1 MQRKIYKIFL
11 FLLVFMGMFTISQT
25 HIFAKP
31 SEKYVIPGGETIGLQ
46 LDTGVYVAGKYQVKT
61 KSGKVSPWKNADIED
76 GDKLIYV
83 ENEKVSTNEDVLNVL
98 RETNKEELTV
108 VLQRN
113 NRQIKTKIDVVI
125 TDNRAKSIGLYI
137 KDRLLGIG
145 TLTFID
151 PETKAFA
158 SLGHGIYDAN
168 TIIGSMNGVVTTSK
182 IESIK
187 KASPGKA
194 GEKRA
199 SISNTSIG
207 KITKNQLSGVY
218 GKISSPS
225 LLSKD
230 LIMVGCQDDVHN
242 GKASIKTVINQNVI
256 ESFDIEIVNVNLQS
270 DTNIKG
276 IKFKVTDDVLIAKT
290 GGIIQGMS
298 GSPIIQDGKLI
309 GAVSHVTIDDPLIGY
324 GMHIEWM
331 LNDAK

>member
-1 MQRKIYKIFL
+1 M
-11 FLLVFMGMFTISQT
+11 LVFISAFMISQASV
-25 HIFAKP
+25 FATTAK
-31 SEKYVIPGGETIGLQ
+31 KHVIPGGETIGLQ
-46 LDTGVYVAGKYQVKT
+46 LDTGVYIAGKYQVKT

-83 ENEKVSTNEDVLNVL
+83 ENEKVNTNNDVLKIL
-98 RETNKEELTV
+98 SQTTKEELGV
-108 VLQRN
+108 VLVRN

-125 TDNRAKSIGLYI
+125 TDNRSKSIGLYI

-145 TLTFID
+145 TLTFVD
-151 PETKAFA
+151 PQTKMFA

-168 TIIGSMNGVVTTSK
+168 TIIGSINGNVTTSQ

-199 SISNTSIG
+199 SISNVSLG

-218 GKISSPS
+218 GKISNPM
-225 LLSKD
+225 LLKKD
-230 LIMVGCQDDVHN
+230 VIEVGSQADIHN
-242 GKASIKTVINQNVI
+242 GKAIIKTVISRNII
-256 ESFDIEIVNVNLQS
+256 EDFDIEIVNVNLQT

-276 IKFKVTDDVLIAKT
+276 IKFKVTDDLLISKT

-309 GAVSHVTIDDPLIGY
+309 GAVSHVTVDDPLIGY

-331 LNDAK
+331 INDAK